1 MITINIDA
9 LLNPQKGYV
18 YQCKLNF
25 LCQGERNCLWRD
37 CGFCSVE
44 GPEELR
50 RHLFFHCY
58 HTKLKQMGQQ
68 VLNAQ
73 TEIGT
78 CSIGY
83 QNRNV
88 IPEIPDNFI
97 CLWEECEVSL
107 AKGGAAAA
115 RYCY

>member
-1 MITINIDA
+1 MQTI
-9 LLNPQKGYV
+9 LSV
-18 YQCKLNF
+18 
-25 LCQGERNCLWRD
+25 QGERNCYWRD

-58 HTKLKQMGQQ
+58 HTKLKQFGQQ

-73 TEIGT
+73 PEIGT

-83 QNRNV
+83 HNRNN
-88 IPEIPDNFI
+88 IPEVPDNLV
-97 CLWEECEVSL
+97 CLWNECEVSL
-107 AKGGAAAA
+107 AEAAEYAQCVVWRA
-115 RYCY
+115 KTSV